1 MSYKDKYDEF
11 QKAAEALDE
20 NSATYLE
27 EYKAISKLF
36 RELCSMKDELAKQDK
51 IFLGLQMVEGV

>member
-27 EYKAISKLF
+27 DYKAISKLF
-36 RELCSMKDELAKQDK
+36 RELCSMKNELA
-51 IFLGLQMVEGV
+51 